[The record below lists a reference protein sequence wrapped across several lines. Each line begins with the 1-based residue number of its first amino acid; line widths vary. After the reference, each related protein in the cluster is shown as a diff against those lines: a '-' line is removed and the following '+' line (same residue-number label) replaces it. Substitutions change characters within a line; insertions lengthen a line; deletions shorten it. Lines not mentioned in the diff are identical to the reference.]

1 MNRVLVLA
9 GAAGVVVVLAVATAV
24 TTPGVLAE
32 PDRFEEPSRL
42 SVAEMPI
49 SADRVTGS
57 SVTLTVETLVDH
69 RGGPAENLTVRVR
82 ATDTATGLKAAEV
95 TRRVG
100 TVDDDGELSVP
111 VELTV
116 EREGGYRIDVAVFQ
130 DGERVTTASRTVEG
144 VGSLQPAYARTNVSF
159 RQFDRVEGV
168 PSVEFSVVG
177 AEDNRTTLA
186 VSAYVTNRGE
196 TAASGLELVV
206 KARQAD
212 SNIVADRAE
221 ILFEVRAI
229 GADDPDAILAE
240 IEAYARET
248 LEPRMKA
255 VRPEA
260 GIAVETYAGFPGL
273 DTDPA
278 AEAVTLAKRL
288 AGRNEHSKV
297 AYGTEAG
304 LFADIGGIPT
314 VVVGPGDIAQAH
326 QANEWVAASELEAC
340 GRFLERLLAEAT
352 RA

>member
-1 MNRVLVLA
+1 MNRILVLA

-130 DGERVTTASRTVEG
+130 DGERVTTATRTVEG

-168 PSVEFSVVG
+168 PSVEFSVVE
-177 AEDNRTTLA
+177 AADNRTTLA

-196 TAASGLELVV
+196 AAASGLELVV

-212 SNIVADRAE
+212 SNIVADEAR
-221 ILFEVRAI
+221 VDVGSI
-229 GADDPDAILAE
+229 GAGRTVTPGVEVNVPTGYNYYLDAFLVKDGVIVDTTRTAANLDPSERISVNETRREIGLQVSDFESGDGRRPDDSGAQ
-240 IEAYARET
+240 T
-248 LEPRMKA
+248 
-255 VRPEA
+255 
-260 GIAVETYAGFPGL
+260 T
-273 DTDPA
+273 T
-278 AEAVTLAKRL
+278 VT
-288 AGRNEHSKV
+288 
-297 AYGTEAG
+297 
-304 LFADIGGIPT
+304 
-314 VVVGPGDIAQAH
+314 GPGFGVGATI
-326 QANEWVAASELEAC
+326 VALLGAVLL
-340 GRFLERLLAEAT
+340 GRRWFA
-352 RA
+352 